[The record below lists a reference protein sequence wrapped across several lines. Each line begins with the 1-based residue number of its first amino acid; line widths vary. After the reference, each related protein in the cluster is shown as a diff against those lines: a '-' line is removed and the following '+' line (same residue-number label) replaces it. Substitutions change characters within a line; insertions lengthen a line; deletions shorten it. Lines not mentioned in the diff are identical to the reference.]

1 MEPTKSSDSDKSGG
15 LERSI
20 QSVQD
25 GDRSAFRPVVESMLP
40 VIRPYVAARSLPG
53 VDVDEIVQRTFVE
66 AYKSIGEY
74 RAGTSFQ
81 AWLIT
86 IARYQTMMEVTRL
99 RRQADYHSRYIP
111 VALAR
116 QMEKQLSNDETEDER
131 LPFLRECL
139 DQIKDSS
146 RELIRNR
153 YAEDLSMDDI
163 AANMK
168 RTAGAVRK
176 ELCLVRKRLH
186 ECIEHKIA
194 LARVSGGEH

>member
-1 MEPTKSSDSDKSGG
+1 MNPEVSQEID
-15 LERSI
+15 RCV

-25 GDRSAFRPVVESMLP
+25 GDRSAFRRLVEIMLP
-40 VIRPYVAARSLPG
+40 VVRSYVAARSLPG

-74 RAGTSFQ
+74 RVGTSFH

-86 IARYQTMMEVTRL
+86 IARYQAMMEVTRL

-116 QMEKQLSNDETEDER
+116 QMERQLSGDKTEDER
-131 LPFLRECL
+131 LDFLRECL
-139 DQIKDSS
+139 GQIKDSS
-146 RELIRNR
+146 RELIRLR
-153 YAEDLSMDDI
+153 YAEDLSMED
-163 AANMK
+163 AAVTMK

-194 LARVSGGEH
+194 LARAAGGEY